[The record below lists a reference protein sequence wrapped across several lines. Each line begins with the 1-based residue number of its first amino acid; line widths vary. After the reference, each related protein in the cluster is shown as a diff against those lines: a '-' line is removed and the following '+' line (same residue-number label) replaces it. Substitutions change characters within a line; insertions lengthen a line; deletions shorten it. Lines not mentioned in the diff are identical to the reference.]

1 MHDALEDACDR
12 LLRTNTAVPDAGG
25 TPATVIITI
34 DIDNLLNKTGYAVA
48 SDGTLIPTRQALGL
62 ADHAEIYWAAIT
74 SAGIPLRLGRT
85 RRIATAGQTVAL
97 IARDHGC
104 SFPGCDTAPEWCER
118 HHIIGWIDG
127 GMTDLDNLTLVCRFH
142 HHNFASKGWHCAI
155 NPDGLPEWTP
165 PWWIDR
171 NRRPMI
177 NNRIRGALAAKA
189 HLRQ

>member
-1 MHDALEDACDR
+1 M
-12 LLRTNTAVPDAGG
+12 PDSGG

-34 DIDNLLNKTGYAVA
+34 DIDDLLNKTGYAVA

-62 ADHAEIYWAAIT
+62 ADQPRSTGPPSPAPAT
-74 SAGIPLRLGRT
+74 PLRLGRT
-85 RRIATAGQTVAL
+85 RRIATAGQTAAL

-118 HHIIGWIDG
+118 HHVIAWVDG
-127 GMTDLDNLTLVCRFH
+127 GGTDLNNLTLLCRYH
-142 HHNFASKGWHCAI
+142 HHNFASKGWECQI
-155 NPDGLPEWTP
+155 NPDGLPEWRP

-171 NRRPMI
+171 QRRPMI